1 MSEMLSKPGL
11 YKLLRLLGKNKQDYP
26 IMHHNSGSI
35 DINVLKKFNGG
46 TILAESPTGQIT
58 SLDFNGVS
66 NDLKGDWTIAKVG
79 GGVGLGVYDEWEVEL
94 IFPGGQEGLLDGHK
108 GSYAKVFA
116 NNGSIYYNIHNIYDN
131 VGHLLYNPFSGLK
144 PITKGGK
151 ELIAGI
157 TSEYTFEEN
166 GGFYPVSSIRQG
178 RGRDGN
184 EKFYGAYYYGDVPSN
199 GNYYGNSDIM
209 KMFNLFGVEIEENGG
224 NILHG
229 YAYPLYLI
237 FSKDSYLDLNSD
249 ELIIYKMEGENR
261 FFEGRTLIQNLQSLQ
276 GYKIYFLCELSL
288 SLTTDVEFYGNYSGS
303 YRITLI
309 KK

>member
-11 YKLLRLLGKNKQDYP
+11 YKLLRLMGKNKQDYP
-26 IMHHNSGSI
+26 IMYHNSGTI

-46 TILAESPTGQIT
+46 TILVESTDRNLT
-58 SLDFNGVS
+58 KLDFNGVP
-66 NDLKGDWTIAKVG
+66 NDLNADWTIAKVG
-79 GGVGLGVYDEWEVEL
+79 DEFTNTGNRGWEVEL
-94 IFPGGQEGLLDGHK
+94 IFPSGKVGLLDGHK

-116 NNGSIYYNIHNIYDN
+116 NNGDICYNIHNIYDN
-131 VGHLLYNPFSGLK
+131 VGHLLHNSYSDLK

-151 ELIAGI
+151 ELISGI

-166 GGFYPVSSIRQG
+166 GSFYPVSSIRQG
-178 RGRDGN
+178 MGRDGN

-199 GNYYGNSDIM
+199 GNYHGNPDIM
-209 KMFNLFGVEIEENGG
+209 KMVNSFGVEIEENGG
-224 NILHG
+224 NILYG

-261 FFEGRTLIQNLQSLQ
+261 WFNGRTLIQNLQSLQ
-276 GYKIYFLCELSL
+276 GYKIYFLCEIGL
-288 SLTTDVEFYGNYSGS
+288 SLTADVDIYGNYSGS

-309 KK
+309 KE